1 MCIQL
6 RLLLGIILLFVSL
19 TVMAGKADDSTFN
32 EIQLQL
38 GNLLIAEER
47 FNEAIEAF
55 TLAKRG
61 TPTVNQLFR
70 ARQGA
75 VMSMLRLARF
85 GEAHDEAILAYS
97 AAPDNSS
104 AVALYGDALWARG
117 LFGEAEEA
125 YQTALVFDPEDG
137 RGHHGLAKALITRG
151 RLSEAMDAAQTALRY
166 LPRDPELHHTVGAI
180 YERMQR
186 FEESAIAFGNYV
198 NLLPAKHRS
207 ARAAWSRS
215 QIRFLRSFGNRTP
228 FKMPPG
234 SSDQLYTVPF
244 KLVREKIVVR
254 AKVNGGREIDF
265 VVDTGAEQTVLSQE
279 VARRQR
285 VQPVVYTLSAGV
297 GEVGFRGLQLARID
311 TLQIGSLVIENV
323 PSLIKNPPLGGMPRR
338 ETESFSPLAAG
349 LSIRIDYDRQRL
361 TLGRHLDASQADVE
375 LPLRVHRLATVRGKI
390 NNERD
395 ASFVVDTGGEV
406 ISLSAAAASTIETQ
420 PMTRSF
426 PLKVYGSSGWDS
438 EAFLLPGVNLM
449 FNSISFNNYPVV
461 VLNLHAP
468 SALLGFELGGIIGHD
483 FLKRYLVDFD
493 LDKSVIRLAH
503 RSSAAV
509 VSD

>member
-1 MCIQL
+1 MFIQF
-6 RLLLGIILLFVSL
+6 RLLLGLVSL
-19 TVMAGKADDSTFN
+19 FIALLVMAGKADDSAFS

-38 GNLLIAEER
+38 GELLIAEER

-55 TLAKRG
+55 TLAKQG
-61 TPTVNQLFR
+61 KPTVNQLFR
-70 ARQGA
+70 ARQGT

-85 GEAHDEAILAYS
+85 GEAYDEAILAYS

-104 AVALYGDALWARG
+104 AVALYGDALWAQG

-125 YQTALVFDPEDG
+125 YQAALVLDPQDG
-137 RGHHGLAKALITRG
+137 RGHHGLAKSHVTRG

-166 LPRDPELHHTVGAI
+166 LPRDAELHHTVGKI

-228 FKMPPG
+228 FAMAQG

-244 KLVREKIVVR
+244 KLVREKIIVR
-254 AKVNGGREIDF
+254 ARVNGGREIDF

-279 VARRQR
+279 VARRHR

-311 TLQIGSLVIENV
+311 SLQIGSLLIENV

-390 NNERD
+390 NNERN

-406 ISLSAAAASTIETQ
+406 ISLSAATASTIETQ
-420 PMTRSF
+420 AMTRSF
-426 PLKVYGSSGWDS
+426 PLQVYGSSGWDP

-483 FLKRYLVDFD
+483 FLKRYLVDLD
-493 LDKSVIRLAH
+493 LEESVIRLAH
-503 RSSAAV
+503 RSSAGF
-509 VSD
+509 SSN

>member
-1 MCIQL
+1 MSDQSAFPHGKPASLVSRRDFLWQSGGGLGGLALASMLGREPLLANGVLHGTLHHPPKAKRIIQL
-6 RLLLGIILLFVSL
+6 FMGGAASHLDTFDFKPALIRNH
-19 TVMAGKADDSTFN
+19 GKKSDFG
-32 EIQLQL
+32 EHV
-38 GNLLIAEER
+38 
-47 FNEAIEAF
+47 EAF
-55 TLAKRG
+55 Q
-61 TPTVNQLFR
+61 N
-70 ARQGA
+70 
-75 VMSMLRLARF
+75 
-85 GEAHDEAILAYS
+85 
-97 AAPDNSS
+97 
-104 AVALYGDALWARG
+104 G
-117 LFGEAEEA
+117 LG
-125 YQTALVFDPEDG
+125 P
-137 RGHHGLAKALITRG
+137 
-151 RLSEAMDAAQTALRY
+151 
-166 LPRDPELHHTVGAI
+166 
-180 YERMQR
+180 
-186 FEESAIAFGNYV
+186 
-198 NLLPAKHRS
+198 
-207 ARAAWSRS
+207 WSRS
-215 QIRFLRSFGNRTP
+215 QIRFLRSFGNPTP
-228 FKMPPG
+228 FKMAPG
-234 SSDQLYTVPF
+234 SSEQLYTVPF

-349 LSIRIDYDRQRL
+349 LSIRIDYDRRRL
-361 TLGRHLDASQADVE
+361 TLGRHLDVSQADVE

-406 ISLSAAAASTIETQ
+406 ISLSAVAASTIETQ

-426 PLKVYGSSGWDS
+426 PLKVYGSSGWDP

-449 FNSISFNNYPVV
+449 FESISFNNYPVV
-461 VLNLHAP
+461 VLDLHAP

-483 FLKRYLVDFD
+483 FLKHYLVDFD
-493 LDKSVIRLAH
+493 IDKSVIRLAH
-503 RSSAAV
+503 RSAAAV
-509 VSD
+509 SSD

>member
-1 MCIQL
+1 MFIQF
-6 RLLLGIILLFVSL
+6 RLLLGLVLLFIALLVK
-19 TVMAGKADDSTFN
+19 AGKADDSAFS

-38 GNLLIAEER
+38 GELLIAEER

-55 TLAKRG
+55 TLAKQG
-61 TPTVNQLFR
+61 KPTVNQLFR
-70 ARQGA
+70 ARQGT

-85 GEAHDEAILAYS
+85 GEAYDEAILAYS

-104 AVALYGDALWARG
+104 AVALYGDALWAQG

-125 YQTALVFDPEDG
+125 YQAALVLDPQDG
-137 RGHHGLAKALITRG
+137 RGHHGLAKSHVTRG

-166 LPRDPELHHTVGAI
+166 LPRDAELHHTVGKI

-228 FKMPPG
+228 FAMAQG

-244 KLVREKIVVR
+244 KLVREKIIVR
-254 AKVNGGREIDF
+254 ARVNGGREIDF

-279 VARRQR
+279 VARRHR

-311 TLQIGSLVIENV
+311 SLQIGSLLIENV

-390 NNERD
+390 NNERN

-406 ISLSAAAASTIETQ
+406 ISLSAATASTIETQ
-420 PMTRSF
+420 AMTRSF
-426 PLKVYGSSGWDS
+426 PLQVYGSSGWDP

-483 FLKRYLVDFD
+483 FLKRYLVDLD
-493 LDKSVIRLAH
+493 LEESVIRLAH
-503 RSSAAV
+503 RSSAGF
-509 VSD
+509 SSN

>member
-1 MCIQL
+1 MFIQF
-6 RLLLGIILLFVSL
+6 RLLLGLVSL
-19 TVMAGKADDSTFN
+19 FIALLVMAGKADDSAFS

-38 GNLLIAEER
+38 GELLIAEER

-55 TLAKRG
+55 TLAKQG
-61 TPTVNQLFR
+61 KPTVNQLFR
-70 ARQGA
+70 ARQA
-75 VMSMLRLARF
+75 TVMSMLRLARF
-85 GEAHDEAILAYS
+85 GEAYDEAILAYS

-104 AVALYGDALWARG
+104 AVALYGDALWAQG

-125 YQTALVFDPEDG
+125 YQAALVLDPQDG
-137 RGHHGLAKALITRG
+137 RGHHGLAKSHVTRG

-166 LPRDPELHHTVGAI
+166 LPRDAELHHTVGKI

-228 FKMPPG
+228 FAMAQG

-244 KLVREKIVVR
+244 KLVREKIIVR
-254 AKVNGGREIDF
+254 ARVNGGREIDF

-279 VARRQR
+279 VARRHR

-311 TLQIGSLVIENV
+311 SLQIGSLLIENV

-390 NNERD
+390 NNERN

-406 ISLSAAAASTIETQ
+406 ISLSAATASTIETQ
-420 PMTRSF
+420 AMTRSF
-426 PLKVYGSSGWDS
+426 PLQVYGSSGWDP

-483 FLKRYLVDFD
+483 FLKRYLVDLD
-493 LDKSVIRLAH
+493 LEESVIRLAH
-503 RSSAAV
+503 RSSAGF
-509 VSD
+509 SSN

>member
-1 MCIQL
+1 MGIQL

-19 TVMAGKADDSTFN
+19 AVMAGKADDSTFN

-55 TLAKRG
+55 TLAKGG

-85 GEAHDEAILAYS
+85 GEAHDEAILAYR

-125 YQTALVFDPEDG
+125 YQTALVFDPENG

-151 RLSEAMDAAQTALRY
+151 RLSEAMDAVQTALRY
-166 LPRDPELHHTVGAI
+166 LPRDPELHHTVGTI

-228 FKMPPG
+228 FKMAPG
-234 SSDQLYTVPF
+234 SSEQLYTVPF

-323 PSLIKNPPLGGMPRR
+323 PSLIKNPPLGGMPTR

-426 PLKVYGSSGWDS
+426 PLKVYGSSGWDP

-449 FNSISFNNYPVV
+449 FDSISFNNYPVV

>member
-1 MCIQL
+1 MFIQV
-6 RLLLGIILLFVSL
+6 RLLLGLVSLFVSL
-19 TVMAGKADDSTFN
+19 LVMAGKADDSAFS

-38 GNLLIAEER
+38 GDLLIAEER

-55 TLAKRG
+55 TLAKQG
-61 TPTVNQLFR
+61 KPTVNQLFR
-70 ARQGA
+70 ARQGT

-85 GEAHDEAILAYS
+85 GEAYDEASLAYS

-104 AVALYGDALWARG
+104 AVALYGDALWAQG

-125 YQTALVFDPEDG
+125 YQAALVLDPEDG
-137 RGHHGLAKALITRG
+137 RGHHGLAKSHVTRG
-151 RLSEAMDAAQTALRY
+151 QLSEAMDAAQTALRY
-166 LPRDPELHHTVGAI
+166 LPRDAELHHTVGTI
-180 YERMQR
+180 YERMHR

-215 QIRFLRSFGNRTP
+215 QIRFLRSFGSRTP
-228 FKMPPG
+228 FKMAPG
-234 SSDQLYTVPF
+234 SSEQLYTVPF

-426 PLKVYGSSGWDS
+426 PLKVYGSSGWDP

-449 FNSISFNNYPVV
+449 FDSISFNNYPVV
-461 VLNLHAP
+461 VLDLHAP

>member
-1 MCIQL
+1 MFIQF
-6 RLLLGIILLFVSL
+6 RLLLGLVLLFIAL
-19 TVMAGKADDSTFN
+19 LVMAGKADDSAFS

-38 GNLLIAEER
+38 GELLIAEER

-55 TLAKRG
+55 TLAKQG
-61 TPTVNQLFR
+61 KPTVNQLFR
-70 ARQGA
+70 ARQGT

-85 GEAHDEAILAYS
+85 GEAYDEAILAYS

-104 AVALYGDALWARG
+104 AVALYGDALWAQG

-125 YQTALVFDPEDG
+125 YQAALVLDPQDG
-137 RGHHGLAKALITRG
+137 RGHHGLAKSHVTRG

-166 LPRDPELHHTVGAI
+166 LPRDAELHHTVGKI

-228 FKMPPG
+228 FAMAQG

-244 KLVREKIVVR
+244 KLVREKIIVR
-254 AKVNGGREIDF
+254 ARVNGGREIDF

-279 VARRQR
+279 VARRHR

-311 TLQIGSLVIENV
+311 SLQIGSLLIENV

-390 NNERD
+390 NNERN

-406 ISLSAAAASTIETQ
+406 ISLSAATASTIETQ
-420 PMTRSF
+420 AMTRSF
-426 PLKVYGSSGWDS
+426 PLQVYGSSGWDP

-483 FLKRYLVDFD
+483 FLKRYLVDLD
-493 LDKSVIRLAH
+493 LEESVIRLAH
-503 RSSAAV
+503 RSSAGF
-509 VSD
+509 SSN